1 MTLLAVGI
9 VFSPMAASAFPNED
23 DFLNLK
29 KAVLDIN
36 DGVITDI
43 IFKAQANIPEHPGI
57 DWGYGI
63 ITLDESDNPNV
74 IATTSH
80 PNLPIVDSILQTDAA
95 DDVIHNHYVIL
106 GVDPDPAAA
115 CGQDN
120 PFVADLTFKSP
131 GKIFIDRNEAI
142 LKNLPESVLGGNF
155 NTNLVFIPGTNYQ
168 VAASF
173 QLEYVDDQT
182 DPNGFK
188 ICIVDVRPLD
198 PQEQSTVII
207 GEKEFFDHKQTPHD
221 NKHDN
226 KGGYDLY
233 VDNKHRGYNDYA
245 KDNNN
250 YGGYDNAKDNNNY
263 GGYDNAKDNNN
274 YGGYDNAKDNNNY
287 GGYDYKERS
296 YSPY

>member
-1 MTLLAVGI
+1 MTLLAAGI
-9 VFSPMAASAFPNED
+9 IFSPMAASAFPPQD
-23 DFLNLK
+23 DFLDLK
-29 KAVLDIN
+29 KTVLDIN

-43 IFKAQANIPEHPGI
+43 IFKAQGKIPLHPGI

-80 PNLPIVDSILQTDAA
+80 PNLPIADSELQN
-95 DDVIHNHYVIL
+95 DDPENDIIHNHYVIL
-106 GVDPDPAAA
+106 GVDPDPDAA

-155 NTNLVFIPGTNYQ
+155 DTDLVFIPGTNYQ

-188 ICIVDVRPLD
+188 ICVVDVRPLD

-207 GEKEFFDHKQTPHD
+207 GEKDFKDHKQRP
-221 NKHDN
+221 HDN

-233 VDNKHRGYNDYA
+233 VDNKHGQYDYQ
-245 KDNNN
+245 KSNN
-250 YGGYDNAKDNNNY
+250 YGGN
-263 GGYDNAKDNNN
+263 
-274 YGGYDNAKDNNNY
+274 
-287 GGYDYKERS
+287 DYQERP
-296 YSPY
+296 YSPYY